1 MDGKPYLKNLEDFG
15 KAVLE
20 DLWTAV
26 LKQFVEVSYS
36 DCSISLIIQTP
47 H

>member
-1 MDGKPYLKNLEDFG
+1 MEGKPYLKNLEHFG

-26 LKQFVEVSYS
+26 LKQFVEVSRSEEPKHLYF
-36 DCSISLIIQTP
+36 
-47 H
+47 